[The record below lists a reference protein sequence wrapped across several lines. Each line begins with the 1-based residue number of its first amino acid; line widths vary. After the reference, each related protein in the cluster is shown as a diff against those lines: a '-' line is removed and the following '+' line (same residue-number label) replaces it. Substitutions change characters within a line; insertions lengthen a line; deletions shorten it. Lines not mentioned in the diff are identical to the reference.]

1 MKINIQ
7 RDEGERERDSPSC
20 EQQRADKTHARD
32 ESTEA
37 RFPRLLAAAAA
48 ASGGAFKRT
57 LANRCILDGCDFSAG
72 VVVQR
77 VKKDRTSIVRRKSR
91 VFRLITCEYYQ
102 VKADVPPCGPS
113 AFR

>member
-1 MKINIQ
+1 MRTK
-7 RDEGERERDSPSC
+7 RTRETKVRKHVSPGC
-20 EQQRADKTHARD
+20 W
-32 ESTEA
+32 
-37 RFPRLLAAAAA
+37 LLAAAAA